1 MGEEYQSHLK
11 EQPEIIGLFQVLE
24 DSGLTK
30 EFREV
35 ESLVNCLEGMEKQF
49 HKVLGELR
57 EVRGQLEQIQD
68 KGIKAAAARIVG
80 KAEEKVQEIG
90 GKLTLIK
97 ENFIRSA
104 RHAVGI
110 FHEKGVDALRK
121 AVSAMKIP
129 FALSLLKEALHSGVE
144 SMDKHAAKIAAIS
157 GELHKAAEHTKN
169 VGRALFGRRI
179 KKPGECSK
187 DKGILAKTQMALLSC
202 GSLFSGMEQAAG
214 KAVRRME
221 QFADREKKPS
231 IRSELKRIKGK
242 KTIEPCLRNPVQEK
256 AR

>member
-1 MGEEYQSHLK
+1 MGEEFQSHLK
-11 EQPEIIGLFQVLE
+11 EQPEIVELFQVLE

-30 EFREV
+30 EFQEV
-35 ESLVNCLEGMEKQF
+35 ESLVNYLEGMEKQF
-49 HKVLGELR
+49 YKVLGELR

-68 KGIKAAAARIVG
+68 KGIKATATRIVG
-80 KAEEKVQEIG
+80 KVEEKVQEIS
-90 GKLTLIK
+90 GKLTLVK

-104 RHAVGI
+104 GHAVGV

-129 FALSLLKEALHSGVE
+129 SALSLLKEALHSGVE
-144 SMDKHAAKIAAIS
+144 SMDKHAAKIAAVS
-157 GELHKAAEHTKN
+157 GELHKAVEHTKN

-179 KKPGECSK
+179 QEPEECSK

-202 GSLFSGMEQAAG
+202 GSLFSGMEQATE
-214 KAVRRME
+214 KAMNRMG
-221 QFADREKKPS
+221 QFASLEKKS
-231 IRSELKRIKGK
+231 SVRAELKRMKGK
-242 KTIEPCLRNPVQEK
+242 KNIESCLRNPVQEK

>member
-30 EFREV
+30 EFQEV

-121 AVSAMKIP
+121 AV
-129 FALSLLKEALHSGVE
+129 
-144 SMDKHAAKIAAIS
+144 
-157 GELHKAAEHTKN
+157 
-169 VGRALFGRRI
+169 
-179 KKPGECSK
+179 
-187 DKGILAKTQMALLSC
+187 
-202 GSLFSGMEQAAG
+202 
-214 KAVRRME
+214 
-221 QFADREKKPS
+221 
-231 IRSELKRIKGK
+231 
-242 KTIEPCLRNPVQEK
+242 
-256 AR
+256 